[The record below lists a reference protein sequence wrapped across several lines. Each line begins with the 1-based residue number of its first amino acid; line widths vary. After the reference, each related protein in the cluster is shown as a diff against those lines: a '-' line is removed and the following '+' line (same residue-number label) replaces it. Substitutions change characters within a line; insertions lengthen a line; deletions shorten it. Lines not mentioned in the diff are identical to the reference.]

1 MSRVTLGEVCTEYKG
16 RVDDV
21 GNLPIVGLEHLS
33 QSDIDLLGCSHEETT
48 FTKGFLKGHVL
59 FGRRRAYLK
68 KASLAPFDGVCSG
81 DVIVIEAK
89 DGKLFPGLLPFI
101 IQNDFLFDFAVENS
115 AGSLS
120 PRVKWKDL
128 SRFEFDL
135 PLMEEQEKLAE
146 LLWAAQETKRVY
158 ARLLLACDEM
168 VKSRFI
174 EMFGDYESNEYG
186 WPKETLEERIRFLTS
201 GSRGWAKYYSDD
213 GELFIT
219 IKNVKGCKISLDDI
233 QHVMPPHE
241 AEASRTRVQE
251 GDLLVSVTAD
261 LGRTGVVS
269 ADLAKQSAY
278 INQHLMLVRLDGAFY
293 NPLFVAYFM
302 ESPFGKEQF
311 AKKNMTGVKAGL
323 NFDSMRSFRLFRP
336 PIDLQNEF
344 VEFVALVDKSEYSY
358 WIPNYLEIQP
368 CV

>member
-1 MSRVTLGEVCTEYKG
+1 
-16 RVDDV
+16 
-21 GNLPIVGLEHLS
+21 
-33 QSDIDLLGCSHEETT
+33 
-48 FTKGFLKGHVL
+48 
-59 FGRRRAYLK
+59 
-68 KASLAPFDGVCSG
+68 
-81 DVIVIEAK
+81 
-89 DGKLFPGLLPFI
+89 
-101 IQNDFLFDFAVENS
+101 
-115 AGSLS
+115 
-120 PRVKWKDL
+120 
-128 SRFEFDL
+128 
-135 PLMEEQEKLAE
+135 
-146 LLWAAQETKRVY
+146 
-158 ARLLLACDEM
+158 
-168 VKSRFI
+168 
-174 EMFGDYESNEYG
+174 MFGDYESNEYG

-344 VEFVALVDKSEYSY
+344 VEFVAQVDKSEL
-358 WIPNYLEIQP
+358 LERMA
-368 CV
+368 VAA